1 MLIGNSH
8 DYEIMIQ
15 LVSKEDLGICVL
27 AGGSG
32 NSHGQE
38 SLGNTVLKT
47 SFSERTFLARV

>member
-27 AGGSG
+27 ASGSG
-32 NSHGQE
+32 NSHGE
-38 SLGNTVLKT
+38 
-47 SFSERTFLARV
+47 ERFRKHCM